1 MWVYRVCSRGFRG
14 AGGAGTACSVSS
26 VCGVVLATVGVG
38 GEGWRGRYRRVEGDA
53 TAEDRRGK
61 ADPRIKGF

>member
-26 VCGVVLATVGVG
+26 VCRGPDYRAEWVERAGVVGIG
-38 GEGWRGRYRRVEGDA
+38 G
-53 TAEDRRGK
+53 
-61 ADPRIKGF
+61 